1 MKKKVGLDIG
11 TNSIGWAVVDYEVN
25 QEGNETLIGISQA
38 GSRIIPMDAA
48 QLGNFDKG
56 NTISQ
61 TAERTRLRG
70 VRRLL
75 ERQHLRRERLNRV
88 LDTLGFLP
96 EHYAKSLDRY
106 GKIQKNEEPKIAW
119 KRTETGK
126 SEFIFMNSFNEMLTE
141 FRERYTELLNGDL
154 KIPHDW
160 TLYYLRKKALTSLI
174 SNEELAWVL
183 HSFNQKRGYYQLRG
197 EEAEESKKEIFEY
210 LSQVVI
216 SVEADFN
223 SQKGKDTWY
232 NVILENGMVYR
243 RQSKQPLDWVGKTK
257 EFIVTTKLNPDGT
270 PKTDKDGNIQ
280 RSFKFANKD
289 NDWALLK
296 VKTEKDIDLCGKTVG
311 TYIYDAILDSP
322 DCKIRGA
329 LVRTIDRKYYKDELR
344 KILTKQCELN
354 PELNNRQKYAE
365 CISALYP
372 SNDAYR
378 KSIETKDFI
387 YLLVD
392 DVIFYQRPLKSKKNL
407 IANCPYEK
415 HQGVNPLTGEVMDY
429 NVKCIAKSNPL
440 FEEFRL
446 WQFIHNLKFFERET
460 DNEVT
465 SQFLNTEEDI
475 AKLFGRLNGDEMI
488 SQKSVFKY
496 LGFNKVQSQKYRWNY
511 VEDKEYPCAKTRA
524 TIIKRMAKAGVSN
537 NNISEDLI
545 NRLWQI
551 LYSIEDK
558 EELRR
563 ALKSFAVKNA
573 LPESIV
579 EAFEKCKPFDK
590 EYGSYSAKAI
600 GKLLPLMRVGKYWSE
615 DDIDSVTKARLQTII
630 DGELLF
636 KEVDFQDCKAIS
648 DFRGLP
654 LWKACYAVY
663 GSHSEARDA
672 RKWDSPEDID
682 IYLKN
687 FKQHSLHNPIVE
699 QVIMETLR
707 VVRDIWKKEGRIDEI
722 HVELGREMKNPAD
735 KRRQITENVLKNEI
749 TNLRIKALLTEFANP
764 EYEIENVRPYSP
776 SQQDLLRIYE
786 DGVLNS
792 SSDLPEDITAILNKF
807 RESDPAKKP
816 SSSDIKRYKLWLEQK
831 YQSPYTGEFIPL
843 GKLFTPA
850 YEIEHII
857 PQSRYFDD
865 SMSNK
870 VICEAEVN
878 KLKSN
883 LLGYEFIK
891 QHHGEKVTLA
901 FGKTVTVFTEEQY
914 KAFVV
919 DHYSNN
925 RGKSKKLMLED
936 IPDDFI
942 NRQLNDTR
950 YISKLVK
957 GLLSNIVR
965 EESEDE
971 ATSKNVITCN
981 GDITTRL
988 KIDWGLNDVWNS
1000 IILPRFM
1007 RLNEITGKTCYT
1019 TLSQSGHLIPEMPLE
1034 QQKGFVKKRIDHRHH
1049 AMDAIVIACASK
1061 NIVNY
1066 LNNSSASSTA
1076 RTTRYD
1082 LQKLLCDKV
1091 TTDAWGN
1098 YEWRL
1103 KKPWDSFTT
1112 DAQSVLENII
1122 VSFKK
1127 NTRVITKTVNMYQKI
1142 VLGRKVIVKQSK
1154 GDNWAIRKPLHKDT
1168 VFADVNL
1175 RKIKTCRLS
1184 EAIVN
1189 PIRIVNKDLRERI
1202 DIMLQEG
1209 YSEKQMRQYFS
1220 ENKDVWQDVNINKI
1234 ECYYYAHE
1242 MEIERYYATRKV
1254 INESFSKKKI
1264 LEEVTDTGI
1273 QKILLHHLEA
1283 EGGNPSVAF
1292 SPDGI
1297 DRMNQNLVE
1306 LNGGKKHQPIF
1317 KVRVYEQAN
1326 KFSVG
1331 HTGNKTAKFVEAAK
1345 GTNLFFAIY
1354 ETQIEDKVTGE
1365 IMTKRSYD
1373 TIPLNIVVERMKQGL
1388 NPIPENEILGQL
1400 LYCLSPNDL
1409 VYVPTR
1415 EQLASGAPITKED
1428 VDRNRIYKMVSATGA
1443 QCLFL
1448 KFEVANIILNK
1459 VEYQALN
1466 KMERA
1471 ITGEMIKDVC
1481 IQIEVDRL
1489 GNIID
1494 IK

>member
-1 MKKKVGLDIG
+1 MAKIQNMKKKVGLDIG

-600 GKLLPLMRVGKYWSE
+600 VKLLPKM
-615 DDIDSVTKARLQTII
+615 
-630 DGELLF
+630 
-636 KEVDFQDCKAIS
+636 
-648 DFRGLP
+648 
-654 LWKACYAVY
+654 
-663 GSHSEARDA
+663 
-672 RKWDSPEDID
+672 
-682 IYLKN
+682 
-687 FKQHSLHNPIVE
+687 
-699 QVIMETLR
+699 
-707 VVRDIWKKEGRIDEI
+707 
-722 HVELGREMKNPAD
+722 
-735 KRRQITENVLKNEI
+735 
-749 TNLRIKALLTEFANP
+749 
-764 EYEIENVRPYSP
+764 
-776 SQQDLLRIYE
+776 
-786 DGVLNS
+786 
-792 SSDLPEDITAILNKF
+792 
-807 RESDPAKKP
+807 
-816 SSSDIKRYKLWLEQK
+816 
-831 YQSPYTGEFIPL
+831 QS
-843 GKLFTPA
+843 
-850 YEIEHII
+850 
-857 PQSRYFDD
+857 
-865 SMSNK
+865 
-870 VICEAEVN
+870 
-878 KLKSN
+878 
-883 LLGYEFIK
+883 
-891 QHHGEKVTLA
+891 
-901 FGKTVTVFTEEQY
+901 
-914 KAFVV
+914 
-919 DHYSNN
+919 N
-925 RGKSKKLMLED
+925 R
-936 IPDDFI
+936 
-942 NRQLNDTR
+942 
-950 YISKLVK
+950 
-957 GLLSNIVR
+957 
-965 EESEDE
+965 
-971 ATSKNVITCN
+971 
-981 GDITTRL
+981 
-988 KIDWGLNDVWNS
+988 
-1000 IILPRFM
+1000 
-1007 RLNEITGKTCYT
+1007 
-1019 TLSQSGHLIPEMPLE
+1019 
-1034 QQKGFVKKRIDHRHH
+1034 
-1049 AMDAIVIACASK
+1049 
-1061 NIVNY
+1061 
-1066 LNNSSASSTA
+1066 
-1076 RTTRYD
+1076 
-1082 LQKLLCDKV
+1082 
-1091 TTDAWGN
+1091 
-1098 YEWRL
+1098 
-1103 KKPWDSFTT
+1103 
-1112 DAQSVLENII
+1112 
-1122 VSFKK
+1122 
-1127 NTRVITKTVNMYQKI
+1127 
-1142 VLGRKVIVKQSK
+1142 
-1154 GDNWAIRKPLHKDT
+1154 
-1168 VFADVNL
+1168 
-1175 RKIKTCRLS
+1175 
-1184 EAIVN
+1184 
-1189 PIRIVNKDLRERI
+1189 
-1202 DIMLQEG
+1202 
-1209 YSEKQMRQYFS
+1209 
-1220 ENKDVWQDVNINKI
+1220 
-1234 ECYYYAHE
+1234 
-1242 MEIERYYATRKV
+1242 
-1254 INESFSKKKI
+1254 
-1264 LEEVTDTGI
+1264 
-1273 QKILLHHLEA
+1273 
-1283 EGGNPSVAF
+1283 
-1292 SPDGI
+1292 
-1297 DRMNQNLVE
+1297 
-1306 LNGGKKHQPIF
+1306 
-1317 KVRVYEQAN
+1317 
-1326 KFSVG
+1326 
-1331 HTGNKTAKFVEAAK
+1331 
-1345 GTNLFFAIY
+1345 
-1354 ETQIEDKVTGE
+1354 
-1365 IMTKRSYD
+1365 
-1373 TIPLNIVVERMKQGL
+1373 
-1388 NPIPENEILGQL
+1388 
-1400 LYCLSPNDL
+1400 
-1409 VYVPTR
+1409 
-1415 EQLASGAPITKED
+1415 
-1428 VDRNRIYKMVSATGA
+1428 
-1443 QCLFL
+1443 
-1448 KFEVANIILNK
+1448 
-1459 VEYQALN
+1459 
-1466 KMERA
+1466 
-1471 ITGEMIKDVC
+1471 
-1481 IQIEVDRL
+1481 
-1489 GNIID
+1489 
-1494 IK
+1494 